1 MSYSWEILKDVRNT
15 KLSHKTH
22 MYVVDLMNFERD
34 NIVCRINFNV
44 FIMK

>member
-1 MSYSWEILKDVRNT
+1 MSYSLEILKDVIPN
-15 KLSHKTH
+15 SHIKQH

-34 NIVCRINFNV
+34 DIVCRINFNV